1 MRQNTQPSPK
11 QGCSTRNSASVSG
24 DYTLLLLTPTQP
36 VFTGEAVERK
46 VSKGPQQHAIK
57 I

>member
-11 QGCSTRNSASVSG
+11 QGCSTRNSTSVSG
-24 DYTLLLLTPTQP
+24 DCALLLLTPPPQE
-36 VFTGEAVERK
+36 FTGEAVERK